1 MGRSIAVLFREDNLV
16 RDIGERHTTPSRG
29 NDDPLPLSILE
40 LRAQIAALSGTIRQL
55 QRAGL
60 DDAVPRLLISRKR
73 AELEDLSHRANRRSA
88 EG

>member
-1 MGRSIAVLFREDNLV
+1 LFCAQN
-16 RDIGERHTTPSRG
+16 RG
-29 NDDPLPLSILE
+29 AAYGAEQGVNDDPLPLRILA
-40 LRAQIAALSGTIRQL
+40 LRAQIAELSGTIRQL

-73 AELEDLSHRANRRSA
+73 AELEDLSHRANRRSE

>member
-1 MGRSIAVLFREDNLV
+1 MISCAIS
-16 RDIGERHTTPSRG
+16 GERHTTPSG
-29 NDDPLPLSILE
+29 GLNDDPLPLSILE